1 MTNLLYNKQIFI
13 VHSYLMFKKLMITVV
28 SKYSINI
35 YLISE
40 TESYSSETMHFIK
53 ENNVNELIK
62 LFG

>member
-1 MTNLLYNKQIFI
+1 
-13 VHSYLMFKKLMITVV
+13 MITVV

-53 ENNVNELIK
+53 ENNVNKLIK